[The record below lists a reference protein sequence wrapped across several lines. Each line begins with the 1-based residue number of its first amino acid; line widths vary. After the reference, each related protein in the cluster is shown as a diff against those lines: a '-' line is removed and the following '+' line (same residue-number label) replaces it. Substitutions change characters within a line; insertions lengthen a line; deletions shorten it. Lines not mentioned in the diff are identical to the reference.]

1 MALSERSRSVLYQ
14 GLVTIVENEQAVQEM
29 MSYFPARDVE
39 EPVTKDFLRAEMNDL
54 RAEMRT
60 EMGDLRAEMRIEMGD
75 LRAEMGQME
84 GRLVDR
90 INRMTAWNVATLI
103 AFAAVLVA
111 AVRI

>member
-14 GLVTIVENEQAVQEM
+14 GLVTIVEDEPAVQEM

-39 EPVTKDFLRAEMNDL
+39 EPVTRDFLRAELNQL
-54 RAEMRT
+54 RAEMRAD
-60 EMGDLRAEMRIEMGD
+60 MGHL
-75 LRAEMGQME
+75 E
-84 GRLVDR
+84 GRLIDR
-90 INRMTAWNVATLI
+90 INRMIAWNVATMI

>member
-14 GLVTIVENEQAVQEM
+14 GLITIVDDEQAVQEM

-39 EPVTKDFLRAEMNDL
+39 EPITKDFLRAELNDL
-54 RAEMRT
+54 RT
-60 EMGDLRAEMRIEMGD
+60 
-75 LRAEMGQME
+75 EMGQME

>member
-14 GLVTIVENEQAVQEM
+14 GLVTIVEDEQAVQEM

-54 RAEMRT
+54 RT
-60 EMGDLRAEMRIEMGD
+60 
-75 LRAEMGQME
+75 EMGQME

>member
-14 GLVTIVENEQAVQEM
+14 GLVTIVEDEQAVQEM

-39 EPVTKDFLRAEMNDL
+39 EPVTKDFLRAELNEH

-60 EMGDLRAEMRIEMGD
+60 EMGDLRT
-75 LRAEMGQME
+75 EMGQME

-90 INRMTAWNVATLI
+90 INRMIAWNVATMI

>member
-14 GLVTIVENEQAVQEM
+14 GLVTIVEDEQAVQEM

-39 EPVTKDFLRAEMNDL
+39 EPVTRDFLRAELNQL
-54 RAEMRT
+54 RAEMRAD
-60 EMGDLRAEMRIEMGD
+60 MGHL
-75 LRAEMGQME
+75 E
-84 GRLVDR
+84 GRLIDR
-90 INRMTAWNVATLI
+90 INRMIAWNVATLI

>member
-14 GLVTIVENEQAVQEM
+14 GLITIVDDEQAVQEM

-39 EPVTKDFLRAEMNDL
+39 EPVTKDFLRAELNEL

-60 EMGDLRAEMRIEMGD
+60 EMGDLRTEMGD
-75 LRAEMGQME
+75 LRTEMGQME

-90 INRMTAWNVATLI
+90 INRMIAWTVATMI

>member
-14 GLVTIVENEQAVQEM
+14 GLITIVDDEQAVQEM
-29 MSYFPARDVE
+29 TSYFPARDVE
-39 EPVTKDFLRAEMNDL
+39 EPVTKDFLRAEMNEL
-54 RAEMRT
+54 RAEMRAD
-60 EMGDLRAEMRIEMGD
+60 MGHL
-75 LRAEMGQME
+75 E

-90 INRMTAWNVATLI
+90 INRMIAWNVATLI

>member
-1 MALSERSRSVLYQ
+1 MHTTEDVMPPNARDATMALSERSRSVLYQ
-14 GLVTIVENEQAVQEM
+14 GLVTIVEDEQAVQEM

-39 EPVTKDFLRAEMNDL
+39 EPVTKDFLRAEL
-54 RAEMRT
+54 
-60 EMGDLRAEMRIEMGD
+60 
-75 LRAEMGQME
+75 GQME

>member
-14 GLVTIVENEQAVQEM
+14 GLITIVDDEQAVQEM

-39 EPVTKDFLRAEMNDL
+39 EPVTKDFLRAELNDLRGEL
-54 RAEMRT
+54 RAEMA
-60 EMGDLRAEMRIEMGD
+60 DLRT
-75 LRAEMGQME
+75 EMGQME

-90 INRMTAWNVATLI
+90 INKMTAWNVATMI

>member
-60 EMGDLRAEMRIEMGD
+60 EMGDLRT
-75 LRAEMGQME
+75 EMGQME

-90 INRMTAWNVATLI
+90 INRMIAWTVATMI

>member
-14 GLVTIVENEQAVQEM
+14 GLVTIVEDEQAVQEM

-39 EPVTKDFLRAEMNDL
+39 EPVTRDFLRAELNQL
-54 RAEMRT
+54 RAEMRAD
-60 EMGDLRAEMRIEMGD
+60 MGHL
-75 LRAEMGQME
+75 E
-84 GRLVDR
+84 GRLIDR
-90 INRMTAWNVATLI
+90 INRMIAWNVATMI

>member
-1 MALSERSRSVLYQ
+1 MALSECSRSVLYQ
-14 GLVTIVENEQAVQEM
+14 GLVTIVEDEQAVQEM

-39 EPVTKDFLRAEMNDL
+39 EPVTKDSLRAEMNEF

-60 EMGDLRAEMRIEMGD
+60 EMGDLRT
-75 LRAEMGQME
+75 EMGQME

-90 INRMTAWNVATLI
+90 INRMIAWTVATMI
-103 AFAAVLVA
+103 AFGAVLVA

>member
-14 GLVTIVENEQAVQEM
+14 GLVAIVEDEQAVQKM
-29 MSYFPARDVE
+29 MSYLPARDVE

-60 EMGDLRAEMRIEMGD
+60 EMGDLRT
-75 LRAEMGQME
+75 EMGQME

-90 INRMTAWNVATLI
+90 INRMIAWTVATMI

>member
-14 GLVTIVENEQAVQEM
+14 GLVAIVEDEQAVQKM
-29 MSYFPARDVE
+29 MSYLPARDVE
-39 EPVTKDFLRAEMNDL
+39 EPVTKDFLRAELNEL
-54 RAEMRT
+54 RAEMRVD
-60 EMGDLRAEMRIEMGD
+60 MGHL
-75 LRAEMGQME
+75 E

-90 INRMTAWNVATLI
+90 INRMIAWTVATMI

>member
-14 GLVTIVENEQAVQEM
+14 GLVTIVEDEQAVQEM

-60 EMGDLRAEMRIEMGD
+60 EMGDLRT
-75 LRAEMGQME
+75 EMGQME

-90 INRMTAWNVATLI
+90 INRMIAWTVATMI

>member
-14 GLVTIVENEQAVQEM
+14 GLVAIVEDEQAVQKM
-29 MSYFPARDVE
+29 MSYLPARDVE
-39 EPVTKDFLRAEMNDL
+39 EPVTKDFLRAELNEL
-54 RAEMRT
+54 RAEMRVD
-60 EMGDLRAEMRIEMGD
+60 MGHL
-75 LRAEMGQME
+75 E

-90 INRMTAWNVATLI
+90 INRMIAWNVATMI

>member
-14 GLVTIVENEQAVQEM
+14 GLVTIVEDEQAVQEM

-39 EPVTKDFLRAEMNDL
+39 EPVTKDFLRAELNEL
-54 RAEMRT
+54 RT
-60 EMGDLRAEMRIEMGD
+60 
-75 LRAEMGQME
+75 EMGQME

-90 INRMTAWNVATLI
+90 INKMTAWNVATLI

>member
-14 GLVTIVENEQAVQEM
+14 GLVTIVDEQAVQEM

-39 EPVTKDFLRAEMNDL
+39 EPVTKDFLRAELNEL

-60 EMGDLRAEMRIEMGD
+60 EMGDLRTEMGD
-75 LRAEMGQME
+75 LRTEMGQME

-103 AFAAVLVA
+103 AFAVVLVA

>member
-14 GLVTIVENEQAVQEM
+14 GLVTIDEDEQAVQEM

-60 EMGDLRAEMRIEMGD
+60 EMGDLRTEMG
-75 LRAEMGQME
+75 
-84 GRLVDR
+84 
-90 INRMTAWNVATLI
+90 ATMI

>member
-14 GLVTIVENEQAVQEM
+14 GLVTIVEDEQAVQEM

-39 EPVTKDFLRAEMNDL
+39 EPVTKDFLRAEL
-54 RAEMRT
+54 
-60 EMGDLRAEMRIEMGD
+60 
-75 LRAEMGQME
+75 GQME

-90 INRMTAWNVATLI
+90 INKMAAWNVATLI